1 MATRSKEA
9 ITDVIVMNLH
19 VPLSLL
25 WRSPSLLGMRPATI
39 DTERQPNMAAVA
51 ITIEGIDAIDIAIL
65 NLQIQN
71 SKHTKHVRYQ
81 LSPASNSIDQKKLM
95 ELLNGNNYCF
105 GKFLFQKT
113 FKDII

>member
-51 ITIEGIDAIDIAIL
+51 ITIEGIDAIDIAKL
-65 NLQIQN
+65 KYKIQN
-71 SKHTKHVRYQ
+71 TPNMSDINSLLPPIQ
-81 LSPASNSIDQKKLM
+81 LIRKKW
-95 ELLNGNNYCF
+95 NG
-105 GKFLFQKT
+105 
-113 FKDII
+113 

>member
-51 ITIEGIDAIDIAIL
+51 ITIEGIDAIDIAKL
-65 NLQIQN
+65 KYKIQN
-71 SKHTKHVRYQ
+71 TPNMSDINSLLPPIQLIRNNGTVERQQLLLWEISFSK
-81 LSPASNSIDQKKLM
+81 D
-95 ELLNGNNYCF
+95 F
-105 GKFLFQKT
+105 
-113 FKDII
+113 

>member
-51 ITIEGIDAIDIAIL
+51 ITIEGIDAIDIAI
-65 NLQIQN
+65 QKYPSKIQN
-71 SKHTKHVRYQ
+71 SKQTKHVRYQ
-81 LSPASNSIDQKKLM
+81 LSLASNSIDIIH
-95 ELLNGNNYCF
+95 
-105 GKFLFQKT
+105 
-113 FKDII
+113 DI